1 MSLINNLLD
10 KLSAYVQ
17 LKGEKIKLDI
27 IAQVSK
33 LLAHF
38 VAFLLVF
45 LVGFFFFIFGSIALG
60 AFLNQ
65 LLESVYYGYL
75 ILTGFYLVMLILIFL
90 LIRTKK
96 IQKLLEDFFINLS
109 ENLNQDE

>member
-10 KLSAYVQ
+10 KLSAYIQ

-38 VAFLLVF
+38 VAFLLVG
-45 LVGFFFFIFGSIALG
+45 LIGFFFFIFGSIALG
-60 AFLNQ
+60 AFLNE

-75 ILTGFYLVMLILIFL
+75 ILAAFYLVLMLVIFL

-96 IQKLLEDFFINLS
+96 IQKWMEAFFINLS
-109 ENLNQDE
+109 ENTNIDE

>member
-10 KLSAYVQ
+10 KISSYIQVR
-17 LKGEKIKLDI
+17 GEKLKLDI

-38 VAFLLVF
+38 VAFLLIG

-60 AFLNQ
+60 AYLNQ
-65 LLESVYYGYL
+65 VLESVYYGYL
-75 ILTGFYLVMLILIFL
+75 ILAGFYLILMGVIYL
-90 LIRTKK
+90 MIRTKK
-96 IQKLLEDFFINLS
+96 IQKWMEAFFINLS
-109 ENLNQDE
+109 ENVNIDE